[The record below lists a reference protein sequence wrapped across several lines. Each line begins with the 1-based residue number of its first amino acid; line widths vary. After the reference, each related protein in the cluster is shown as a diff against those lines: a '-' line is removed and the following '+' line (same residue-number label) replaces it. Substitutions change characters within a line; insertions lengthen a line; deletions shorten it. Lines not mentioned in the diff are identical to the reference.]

1 MMLDITHARLIHMK
15 WASQLSR
22 LFRNFG
28 KGVALQS
35 HEECDVGAWIRAAG
49 LRRYAHVEEIR
60 QLDEAHIKF
69 HDAANRTISCLQQK
83 RFREA
88 QEAYELVNTLS
99 REIIY
104 LLTVIEYRLEKA
116 DARTG

>member
-1 MMLDITHARLIHMK
+1 MILDITHARLLHLK

-35 HEECDVGAWIRAAG
+35 HAECDVGVWIRTTG
-49 LRRYAHVEEIR
+49 LRRYGHIDEIR
-60 QLDEAHIKF
+60 QLDAIHVRF
-69 HDAANRTISCLQQK
+69 HDAANQTISHLQQK
-83 RFREA
+83 QFGKA
-88 QEAYELVNTLS
+88 QEHYEIVNTLS

-104 LLTVIEYRLEKA
+104 LLTIIEYRLEM
-116 DARTG
+116 TSPS